1 MKVIM
6 TMKRK
11 KIKVMNMIK
20 LIMIKEMIKIMI
32 KIMI

>member
-20 LIMIKEMIKIMI
+20 LIMIKEMIKMMI
-32 KIMI
+32 